1 MKFIDSTNFERLLK
15 GISRERELYIPV
27 KSDETGKNHLHHVV
41 EFPLPENMNM
51 GGYRTVEPLKGI
63 AQRLRYPVAE
73 YPSEQKDNMPRL
85 DEECVVAGARACD
98 LYAMGLID
106 RVEIEGE
113 YTDPFYRIRRENM
126 LTIGADCT
134 DCGESCFC
142 NLLGYNPWPG
152 EGFDLSVSRV
162 SGGYLIEAGSERG
175 EKILEEHRELLAEPR
190 EAQTKSRE
198 STRAEVLDKL
208 KKINLDYPGGEDVT
222 GMIRGKL
229 TNEVWDEVAE
239 KCVECGACTNICPTC
254 YCFLLYDQKTGGEH
268 FQRVL
273 SWDSCQLTGYARM
286 AGMLNPRPRLT
297 DRVIHRYYH
306 KYDYLPESHGEIF
319 CTGCG
324 RCIDTCSATI
334 DMREAFRTVKEKAV
348 KHG

>member
-1 MKFIDSTNFERLLK
+1 MQFIDSTNFERLLK
-15 GISRERELYIPV
+15 ELSRDRELYVPG
-27 KSDETGKNHLHHVV
+27 KSEETGKNHLQCVT

-73 YPSEQKDNMPRL
+73 YPSPEKDQMPDL
-85 DEECVVAGARACD
+85 DRECVIAGARACD
-98 LYAMGLID
+98 IYALELLD
-106 RVEIEGE
+106 RIEIEGE
-113 YTDPFYRIRRENM
+113 YVDPFYKIRREKM
-126 LTIGADCT
+126 LIVGADCT

-142 NLLGYNPWPG
+142 NLLGNNPWP
-152 EGFDLSVSRV
+152 EHGFDLSVSRV
-162 SGGYLIEAGSERG
+162 SGGFLIESGSDRG
-175 EKILEEHRELLAEPR
+175 EKILQEHQELMAEPR
-190 EAQTKSRE
+190 EAQIK
-198 STRAEVLDKL
+198 TRDDKRADVLDKL
-208 KKINLDYPGGEDVT
+208 RENNRDFPRAEEVPEI
-222 GMIRGKL
+222 IRGSL
-229 TNEVWDEVAE
+229 TDDIWDGIAK

-254 YCFLLYDQKTGGEH
+254 YCFLLYDQKLDGEH

-306 KYDYLPESHGEIF
+306 KYDYLLESHGDIF

-324 RCIDTCSATI
+324 RCIDTCSAGI
-334 DMREAFRTVKEKAV
+334 DMREAFREVKDKFV
-348 KHG
+348 KQG